1 MEVIRVGVFETNSS
15 STHSICVRP
24 RDARG
29 RDTLPVDALG
39 TCRVY
44 PGEFGWEVEEFDDA
58 PTKASYCLTHLK
70 NARNYRDGGDRFT
83 GDLLR
88 YREQMLKEVIAEA
101 TGAKLV
107 VFVQAGEDDDGHEGW
122 GYIDHQSIEY
132 KGGACEPAWQSK
144 ETLADFIFNRSSV
157 LRTDNDNH

>member
-24 RDARG
+24 QDCLG
-29 RDTLPVDALG
+29 QDTLPVDALG

-44 PGEFGWEVEEFDDA
+44 PGEFGWEEEEFDDA

-70 NARNYRDGGDRFT
+70 NVRRNNDDSSRFNH
-83 GDLLR
+83 DLLA
-88 YREQMLKEVIAEA
+88 YRERMLKEVIAEK

-107 VFVQAGEDDDGHEGW
+107 VFVPGCEDEESREGW

-132 KGGACEPAWQSK
+132 NGGACEPAWRSK
-144 ETLADFIFNRSSV
+144 EALSDFIFNRASI

>member
-24 RDARG
+24 QDSRG
-29 RDTLPVDALG
+29 QDTLPVDSLG

-44 PGEFGWEVEEFDDA
+44 PGEFGWEEEEFDDA

-70 NARNYRDGGDRFT
+70 NVRNYRDGDTRYT

-88 YREQMLKEVIAEA
+88 YRERMLKEVIAEK

-107 VFVQAGEDDDGHEGW
+107 VFVPEHESEDDGYVW
-122 GYIDHQSIEY
+122 GYIDHQSIEDN
-132 KGGACEPAWQSK
+132 GGACEPAWESK
-144 ETLADFIFNRSSV
+144 ETLSDFIFNRSSI